1 MYIVSIFMQK
11 YAFPVLGRVLLPNMG
26 KKTKEKISVKF
37 CGGNSWDVT
46 GSCIYI
52 ETPNRKILLECG
64 LWQSTG
70 STLENWKINARKFEF
85 RPNKLDYVFSCDR
98 HVDHTGLIPR
108 LYASGAICP
117 IIAPRGS
124 KPIAEI
130 LMRDSARIIAS
141 DAASLSEKLGRE
153 YVPFYLDSD
162 VDTALK
168 FWGEYDDEV
177 HRLDEFVKF
186 KFTPS
191 GHIPFARQLE
201 LWITE
206 GNITKKIVYTSDLGN
221 IHIAKP
227 YTKPYHSVL
236 GGRADI
242 VIAESTYA
250 HELRIANKTARKK
263 DVEKIRSVVQETCVD
278 KKKRILIP
286 SFALARTQ
294 EILTVLYDLF
304 HEEEFDLPVYVDSPM
319 AQKIS
324 SAYLETLEGGSL
336 EKWKEVLTWEN
347 LHFVG
352 DYIESREL
360 RDSGRPCIVIAS
372 SGFMVAGRSVAWCAS
387 LLPHSE
393 DRIVTIGYAPPGSM
407 AYTIKQ
413 GEQKT
418 ISITGKRYA
427 NRCQVTNLTSFSSHI
442 QRDSMISE
450 YGRVDAEKLFLVH
463 GDMDG
468 RKSIKPEIEARLSKN
483 GLATK
488 VILAEKNMEI
498 FL

>member
-1 MYIVSIFMQK
+1 MS
-11 YAFPVLGRVLLPNMG
+11 
-26 KKTKEKISVKF
+26 KKSKSKINIKF

-46 GSCIYI
+46 GSMIYI

-70 STLENWKINARKFEF
+70 SILENWKINSRRFDFK
-85 RPNKLDYVFSCDR
+85 PNKLDYVFSCDR
-98 HVDHTGLIPR
+98 HVDHIGLIPR
-108 LYASGAICP
+108 LYSSGATCQ

-130 LMRDSARIIAS
+130 LMRDSARIIAG

-162 VDTALK
+162 VDTALGY
-168 FWGEYDDEV
+168 WTEYDDEV
-177 HRLDEFVKF
+177 VTLDEFVKF
-186 KFTPS
+186 RFVPS

-206 GNITKKIVYTSDLGN
+206 GNVTKKIVYTSDLGN
-221 IHIAKP
+221 IHLPKP
-227 YTKPYHSVL
+227 YTKPFKSVFEQ
-236 GGRADI
+236 RADI

-250 HELRIANKTARKK
+250 HEEKIANKKMRKK
-263 DVEKIRSVVQETCVD
+263 DLEKLRMVVEQTCVEQQR
-278 KKKRILIP
+278 RILIP

-294 EILTVLYDLF
+294 EIVTVLYDLF
-304 HEEEFDLPVYVDSPM
+304 SKEDFDIPVYIDSPM
-319 AQKIS
+319 AQNIS
-324 SAYLETLEGGSL
+324 RAYCDVLEG
-336 EKWKEVLTWEN
+336 EAAEEWREVLAWKN
-347 LHFVG
+347 IHFVG

-360 RDSGRPCIVIAS
+360 RDSGKPCIVIAS

-387 LLPHSE
+387 LLPNTD

-418 ISITGKRYA
+418 ISISGKRYA
-427 NRCQVTNLTSFSSHI
+427 NRCQITNLGSFSSHI
-442 QRDSMISE
+442 QRDSIIKE
-450 YGRVDAEKLFLVH
+450 YGKINAEKLFLVH

-468 RKSIKPEIEARLSKN
+468 RTSVKPEIEAELSKN
-483 GLATK
+483 NLSTK
-488 VILAEKNMEI
+488 VVIVQKNMETG
-498 FL
+498 F

>member
-1 MYIVSIFMQK
+1 MS
-11 YAFPVLGRVLLPNMG
+11 R
-26 KKTKEKISVKF
+26 KTKDKILVKF

-52 ETPNRKILLECG
+52 ETPHRKILLECG

-70 STLENWKINARKFEF
+70 STLENWKINTRKFDF
-85 RPNKLDYVFSCDR
+85 RPSQIDYLFSCDR

-108 LYASGAICP
+108 LYASGATCP

-130 LMRDSARIIAS
+130 LMRDSARIIAG

-162 VDTALK
+162 VDVALGH
-168 FWGEYDDEV
+168 WMEYDDETHV
-177 HRLDEFVKF
+177 LDEFVKF
-186 KFTPS
+186 RFTPS

-206 GNITKKIVYTSDLGN
+206 GNVTKKIVYTSDLGN
-221 IHIAKP
+221 LHIPKP
-227 YTKPYHSVL
+227 YTKQYRSLL
-236 GGRADI
+236 GCRADI
-242 VIAESTYA
+242 AIVESTYA
-250 HELRIANKTARKK
+250 HEPRIANKTARKK
-263 DVEKIRSVVQETCVD
+263 DLEKLRSVVTETCIE
-278 KKKRILIP
+278 KKRRVLIP

-294 EILTVLYDLF
+294 EIVTVLYDLF
-304 HEEEFDLPVYVDSPM
+304 GEDEFDIPVYVDSPM

-324 SAYLETLEGGSL
+324 SVYCDILEDESL
-336 EKWKEVLTWEN
+336 KKWEAVLSWKN
-347 LHFVG
+347 LHFVS

-360 RDSGRPCIVIAS
+360 RDSGNPCIVVAS
-372 SGFMVAGRSVAWCAS
+372 SGFMIAGRSVAWCAS
-387 LLPHSE
+387 LLPHAE

-442 QRDSMISE
+442 QRDSMILE
-450 YGRVDAEKLFLVH
+450 YGKTNSEKLFLVH
-463 GDMDG
+463 GDMEG
-468 RKSIKPEIEARLSKN
+468 RKGIKEEIEAELSRN
-483 GLATK
+483 NLATK
-488 VILAEKNMEI
+488 VIVVEKNMEI

>member
-1 MYIVSIFMQK
+1 M
-11 YAFPVLGRVLLPNMG
+11 GR
-26 KKTKEKISVKF
+26 KTKDKILVKF

-52 ETPNRKILLECG
+52 ETPHRKMLLECG

-70 STLENWKINARKFEF
+70 STLENWKVNTRKFDF
-85 RPNKLDYVFSCDR
+85 RPSQIDYLFSCDR

-108 LYASGAICP
+108 LYASGAHCRT
-117 IIAPRGS
+117 IAPRGS
-124 KPIAEI
+124 KAIADI

-141 DAASLSEKLGRE
+141 DAAALSQKLGRAYE
-153 YVPFYLDSD
+153 PFYFDSD
-162 VDTALK
+162 VDVTLQHWA
-168 FWGEYDDEV
+168 EYDDEP
-177 HRLDEFVKF
+177 HTLDEFVKF

-206 GNITKKIVYTSDLGN
+206 GNVTKKIIYTSDLGN
-221 IHIAKP
+221 SHFPKP
-227 YTKPYHSVL
+227 YTKSYSSIL
-236 GGRADI
+236 RRRADI
-242 VIAESTYA
+242 AIVESTYA
-250 HELRIANKTARKK
+250 HEPRIANKTARKK
-263 DVEKIRSVVQETCVD
+263 DLEKLRSVITETCVE
-278 KKKRILIP
+278 KKRRILIP

-294 EILTVLYDLF
+294 EIVTVLYDMF
-304 HEEEFDLPVYVDSPM
+304 INEEFDIPIYVDSPM
-319 AQKIS
+319 AQKVS
-324 SAYLETLEGGSL
+324 NAYLDTLENEAL
-336 EKWKEVLTWEN
+336 EKWRSVLSWKN

-360 RDSGRPCIVIAS
+360 RDSGRPCIVVAS

-387 LLPHSE
+387 LLPHTE
-393 DRIVTIGYAPPGSM
+393 DRVVTIGYAPPGSM

-427 NRCQVTNLTSFSSHI
+427 NRCQVTSLTSFSSHI
-442 QRDSMISE
+442 QRDSMIAE
-450 YGRVDAEKLFLVH
+450 YGKTNAEKLFLVH
-463 GDMDG
+463 GDMEG
-468 RKSIKPEIEARLSKN
+468 RRSIKEEIETELSKN
-483 GLATK
+483 NLTTK
-488 VILAEKNMEI
+488 VVVVEKNMEI